1 MNLGLVIT
9 GNRYT
14 KTNPNYIYY
23 ISFDDDINDEDVDL
37 PYGDELIDVK
47 VEEIS
52 DAYLDALDEYIGS
65 EIVVP
70 GRDALPVLG

>member
-1 MNLGLVIT
+1 M
-9 GNRYT
+9 
-14 KTNPNYIYY
+14 
-23 ISFDDDINDEDVDL
+23 DL